1 MPQYSDLLAALT
13 QQNSEKTK
21 SFDCNDNRLD
31 DFFFNESAF
40 KMPTELQSVLKLIL
54 VLSHEQANVERG
66 FNVNNIVLNVN
77 GSEKSVVSRKL
88 IIDHMQKNNLLPST
102 IELTNKLIR
111 SVKTAR
117 QRYQLDPEQQKKNAK
132 HDEGNQ
138 HLEILSSEIKD
149 VIQKKLLLLEA
160 CENLDQE
167 FVNIISEA
175 EKKNDIRLVMKGNG
189 LKRKGEE
196 KRKEI
201 ETLDKTINVL
211 EEKRKKVRLNK
222 VTVDKVQ

>member
-40 KMPTELQSVLKLIL
+40 KMPTEFQSVLKLIL
-54 VLSHEQANVERG
+54 VLSHGQASVKRG
-66 FNVNNIVLNVN
+66 FNVNNTVLNVN
-77 GSEKSVVSRKL
+77 VSEKSVVSRKL

-102 IELTNKLIR
+102 IELTKKLIR
-111 SVKTAR
+111 SVKTGR
-117 QRYQLDPEQQKKNAK
+117 QLDPEQQKKNAK

-149 VIQKKLLLLEA
+149 VIQKKQLLLEA

-175 EKKNDIRLVMKGNG
+175 EKKNDMRLVMKGNG

-211 EEKRKKVRLNK
+211 EEKRKKVTLDK